1 MTVAAEESTHHAQ
14 RPPTDNDIVRLAQ
27 YHHCQTGFSL
37 PPYLLSP
44 ASHDS
49 LLSYLQSRSSS
60 PSPSKPVSEYVVA
73 LLSLISLSPNTPPLS
88 SLLASLLISYT
99 QIFNAGKIPSDSDSL
114 KTIQLFGTLLRYLHI
129 KELKSVVDSILSGV
143 SRVVTV
149 DDAQLFDLLPVCF
162 DLLRNPRE
170 AKASEI
176 EYVDSAIDRVLNC
189 EWHKGLLTKM
199 VSLAKEFPFLDKER
213 KSELLEKVFFGIK
226 GIDLQDLPSLVYQLL
241 VLASK
246 GFCKREV
253 IGGVVGFFGSKA
265 ETKVASVLRQ
275 IEGTVLLHVNFAV
288 KQDPSLGQEVVALV
302 KSDLRA
308 FNHFTVAVLF
318 SVARVRKFGENSLGI
333 LKTALLT
340 TYNDYRLSK
349 DCKWLPNELKEESF
363 LHARLVEKSL
373 LRAVSECRYGR
384 EHVVP
389 SVIQFGFM
397 LLESVEE
404 GRSNEFV
411 DSNGVLGI
419 EKLSIQILG
428 TLFEVHDMTRNEI
441 IEQCKFRILSLKC
454 AKSKPIVR
462 LLGCLVQRYSLI
474 MLEFVHHLKELLDY
488 FTFMEGNISCFLV
501 SAIIPLI
508 KFSHELQDYTILV
521 IRKAMFRREDTVR
534 VAATKVLTDLILA
547 EKQAKRD
554 SSFTLQDSSSQA
566 SSSQHTEMSSIVR
579 GNLFTELNG
588 LLQRCLYQQAKVK
601 EVVYDGLV
609 KLILIDPSS
618 GGHVLDFLM
627 PHFLRFFRQ
636 DTDFQLGITSCIKVE
651 GGRFIIDEPLDRLLF
666 CISWILLLQP
676 HNSSDRPS
684 DTAWPCFG
692 FSLTQET
699 EQVGRNVSQ
708 EVYSSALVKVRSFLL
723 GKKLGDIVGQSEDTV
738 SASLEEDKR
747 KSYCSIILGIVKV
760 LLNYIITDLEKQPE
774 GKKGEIEKEIVALI
788 DLYESLEKDVG
799 KSKQG
804 NIGKRVRFSSRNK
817 SDDADVGNA
826 SINEEREKVPFL
838 ATSSIY
844 QLFLV
849 TFKLYSSKSVGN
861 LSDSQDHSQSSS
873 AKTEK
878 SISSVFSFTLH
889 VCVGHIRS
897 SLCMKEENPLRPLVY
912 GDMKVLGPP
921 LLKVV
926 YLLKPGPL
934 LATGQTNKENK
945 GRKDAEG
952 RKQCLHLAFL
962 GLKEL
967 LSIYSTGSNLNGLLE
982 DLLAVPATEDDA
994 TLEECSE
1001 SSKIEDLLVKSVEN
1015 FMEKIM
1021 KPMITDL
1028 IAQNSNDV
1036 EILCDIMLMLGDTLP
1051 DKFKQRHGS
1060 WAHQICRSCETSN
1073 TTVAKSIVKLSISLT
1088 TSPGDLCIAVE
1099 VAKELQN
1106 VIGLENSDNLQVS
1119 ESYMVINQSTSASVT
1134 SCILQSIESAI
1145 VDMDWASKKLK
1156 NFYVV
1161 SQKNIHL
1168 NHDAEGTFGLALE
1181 EALYSMAESTVR
1193 ILSSFVLMNLKDSQ
1207 AAQFLR
1213 LTVRFYKQL
1222 AQIVKLRIAPKG
1234 CKQNLPSLKFQKLV
1248 ELTCRS
1254 LTVPLYPFL
1263 AEMQKEQQESVS
1275 SNSKGIINKIKQEN
1289 KCIPDLIF
1297 QIEDYE
1303 RYLIQL
1309 SKVTKFN
1316 LLRHAKRSTAR
1327 DFKIIED
1334 AETPAGGEDGGNQ
1347 AETQTRNN
1355 DIGVNEDD
1363 LREGSEDDSEKTL
1376 SSRNV
1381 NSGSSRD
1388 LHSDKAIAAE
1398 EDDEEEGEGEGEG
1411 EGEEG
1416 EEEEGEEEG
1425 SGFSRPKKIAK
1436 KSWVVDDSDEDS
1448 ETF

>member
-1 MTVAAEESTHHAQ
+1 MTVAAAAAEEPTQ
-14 RPPTDNDIVRLAQ
+14 RPLTDNDVIRLAQ

-44 ASHDS
+44 SSHDS
-49 LLSYLQSRSSS
+49 LLSYLKSRSSS
-60 PSPSKPVSEYVVA
+60 PSPSKPVSEYVIA
-73 LLSLISLSPNTPPLS
+73 LLSLISLSPSTPSLS

-99 QIFNAGKIPSDSDSL
+99 QIFNSGKIPSDSDSL
-114 KTIQLFGTLLRYLHI
+114 KTIQLFGTFLRYLHV
-129 KELKSVVDSILSGV
+129 KEVKFVVDSILSDV
-143 SRVVTV
+143 SRVITV
-149 DDAQLFDLLPVCF
+149 DEAQLFDLLPVCF
-162 DLLRNPRE
+162 ELLRNSRE
-170 AKASEI
+170 GKASEMDF
-176 EYVDSAIDRVLNC
+176 VNSAIDRVLSC
-189 EWHKGLLTKM
+189 EWSKGLLTKM
-199 VSLAKEFPFLDKER
+199 VSLAKEFSFLDKGR
-213 KSELLEKVFFGIK
+213 KSELVEKVFLGIK
-226 GIDLQDLPSLVYQLL
+226 LIDLQDLPSLVYQLL

-265 ETKVASVLRQ
+265 ETRVASVVRQ

-308 FNHFTVAVLF
+308 LNHFTVAVLF

-333 LKTALLT
+333 LRTALLNA
-340 TYNDYRLSK
+340 YNDYRLSK
-349 DCKWLPNELKEESF
+349 DCKWLPDELKEESF
-363 LHARLVEKSL
+363 LHAKLVEKSL

-404 GRSNEFV
+404 SRSNEFG

-462 LLGCLVQRYSLI
+462 LLRYLVQRYSLI

-488 FTFMEGNISCFLV
+488 FTFMEGNISCLLV
-501 SAIIPLI
+501 SAVIPLI
-508 KFSHELQDYTILV
+508 KFSHDLQDYTILV

-534 VAATKVLTDLILA
+534 VAATKVITDLILA

-554 SSFTLQDSSSQA
+554 GSFTLQDSSSQA
-566 SSSQHTEMSSIVR
+566 SSSQQTEMSCIVR

-588 LLQRCLYQQAKVK
+588 LLQRCLYQQALVK

-609 KLILIDPSS
+609 KLVLIDPST

-636 DTDFQLGITSCIKVE
+636 DTDFQLGIISCIKLE
-651 GGRFIIDEPLDRLLF
+651 GGKYIIEEPLDRLLF
-666 CISWILLLQP
+666 CISWILLLQM

-684 DTAWPCFG
+684 DAAWPCFG
-692 FSLTQET
+692 FSLSQDNEQ
-699 EQVGRNVSQ
+699 QVGRNISH
-708 EVYSSALVKVRSFLL
+708 EVYSNALVKIRNFLL
-723 GKKLGDIVGQSEDTV
+723 GKKLEDIVGQSQDTV
-738 SASLEEDKR
+738 SATVEDDKR
-747 KSYCSIILGIVKV
+747 KSYCLIILGIIQVQ
-760 LLNYIITDLEKQPE
+760 LNYIIVDLEKQPE
-774 GKKGEIEKEIVALI
+774 GKKGAVRKEIVDLI

-799 KSKQG
+799 KLKPS
-804 NIGKRVRFSSRNK
+804 NIGKRVRFSTCN
-817 SDDADVGNA
+817 DTDAGNT
-826 SINEEREKVPFL
+826 SISEEREKVPFL

-844 QLFLV
+844 QLFLLS
-849 TFKLYSSKSVGN
+849 FKLYSSKSVGT
-861 LSDSQDHSQSSS
+861 LSGSQDHSQSSP

-878 SISSVFSFTLH
+878 SISKIFSFTLH

-897 SLCMKEENPLRPLVY
+897 SLCMKEENPLKPLVC

-926 YLLKPGPL
+926 YLLKPDPP
-934 LATGQTNKENK
+934 LATGQTKKDSK
-945 GRKDAEG
+945 GKKDAEG
-952 RKQCLHLAFL
+952 RKQCLHLAL
-962 GLKEL
+962 LSLKEL
-967 LSIYSTGSNLNGLLE
+967 LNIYSSGSGLTGLLE
-982 DLLAVPATEDDA
+982 DLLAVPASEDA
-994 TLEECSE
+994 TLEECREASR
-1001 SSKIEDLLVKSVEN
+1001 IEDPLVKGIEI

-1021 KPMITDL
+1021 KPMITDF

-1036 EILCDIMLMLGDTLP
+1036 EILCAIMLKLGNNLP

-1060 WAHQICRSCETSN
+1060 WAHQMCRSCETSN
-1073 TTVAKSIVKLSISLT
+1073 TTVAKSIVKLAISFT

-1106 VIGLENSDNLQVS
+1106 IMGLDKSDTLEVS

-1134 SCILQSIESAI
+1134 SCILQSTDSAI
-1145 VDMDWASKKLK
+1145 VDMDWATKKLK

-1168 NHDAEGTFGLALE
+1168 NDDTESTVGLVLE

-1207 AAQFLR
+1207 ATQFLR
-1213 LTVRFYKQL
+1213 LAVRFYKQL

-1234 CKQNLPSLKFQKLV
+1234 CKQILPSLKFQKLV
-1248 ELTCRS
+1248 ELTCKS

-1263 AEMQKEQQESVS
+1263 SEMQKEQQESVS

-1297 QIEDYE
+1297 QIEDCE

-1309 SKVTKFN
+1309 SRVTKLN

-1334 AETPAGGEDGGNQ
+1334 AEPPAGDEDGGNQ
-1347 AETQTRNN
+1347 EEETEIQSNN
-1355 DIGVNEDD
+1355 FGINEDD
-1363 LREGSEDDSEKTL
+1363 LRQESDDDGSEEML
-1376 SSRNV
+1376 SPRNA
-1381 NSGSSRD
+1381 SSVSSPGLD
-1388 LHSDKAIAAE
+1388 SDKAIAAE
-1398 EDDEEEGEGEGEG
+1398 TEEDDEEEKEEQ
-1411 EGEEG
+1411 EEG
-1416 EEEEGEEEG
+1416 KEE
-1425 SGFSRPKKIAK
+1425 SGDNRPKKMAK
-1436 KSWVVDDSDEDS
+1436 KSWVVEDSDEDS

>member
-1 MTVAAEESTHHAQ
+1 MTAGKMSVAGEESTHRAQ
-14 RPPTDNDIVRLAQ
+14 RPLTDNDIVRLAQ
-27 YHHCQTGFSL
+27 YHHCHTGFSL
-37 PPYLLSP
+37 PPYLLST
-44 ASHDS
+44 ASHDP

-73 LLSLISLSPNTPPLS
+73 LLSLISLSPTTPHLS

-114 KTIQLFGTLLRYLHI
+114 KTIQLFGTLLRHLHI

-143 SRVVTV
+143 SRVITV

-170 AKASEI
+170 AKASELD
-176 EYVDSAIDRVLNC
+176 YVNSAIDLVLSC
-189 EWHKGLLTKM
+189 EWQKGLLTKV
-199 VSLAKEFPFLDKER
+199 VSLAKEFTFLDKGR
-213 KSELLEKVFFGIK
+213 KSELLEKVFSGIK
-226 GIDLQDLPSLVYQLL
+226 SIDLQDLPSLVYQLL

-302 KSDLRA
+302 KSDFRA
-308 FNHFTVAVLF
+308 FNHFTVAVLL

-333 LKTALLT
+333 LRTALLT
-340 TYNDYRLSK
+340 AYNDYRLSK
-349 DCKWLPNELKEESF
+349 DCKWLPDELKEESF
-363 LHARLVEKSL
+363 LHAKLVEKSL
-373 LRAVSECRYGR
+373 LRAVSECRYAR

-397 LLESVEE
+397 LLESVEDS
-404 GRSNEFV
+404 RSNDFG
-411 DSNGVLGI
+411 DSSGVLGI
-419 EKLSIQILG
+419 EKLSVQILG
-428 TLFEVHDMTRNEI
+428 ILFEVHDMTRNEI

-454 AKSKPIVR
+454 AKSKPIIR

-501 SAIIPLI
+501 SAVIPLI
-508 KFSHELQDYTILV
+508 KFSRDLQDYTILV

-534 VAATKVLTDLILA
+534 VAATK
-547 EKQAKRD
+547 
-554 SSFTLQDSSSQA
+554 
-566 SSSQHTEMSSIVR
+566 
-579 GNLFTELNG
+579 
-588 LLQRCLYQQAKVK
+588 AKVK

-609 KLILIDPSS
+609 KLVLIDPSS

-636 DTDFQLGITSCIKVE
+636 DADFQLGITSCIKVE
-651 GGRFIIDEPLDRLLF
+651 GGKCTIEEPLDKLLF

-676 HNSSDRPS
+676 QNSSDRPS
-684 DTAWPCFG
+684 DAAWPCFG
-692 FSLTQET
+692 FSLTQEN
-699 EQVGRNVSQ
+699 EQQVGRNVSQ

-723 GKKLGDIVGQSEDTV
+723 GKKLEGCVRLDIVGQSQDTV

-747 KSYCSIILGIVKV
+747 KSYCLIILGIIQV
-760 LLNYIITDLEKQPE
+760 LLNYIIMDLEKQPE
-774 GKKGEIEKEIVALI
+774 EKKGDIEKEIADLI

-799 KSKQG
+799 KLKQG

-826 SINEEREKVPFL
+826 SINEEREKVLFL

-849 TFKLYSSKSVGN
+849 NFKLYGSKTGGN
-861 LSDSQDHSQSSS
+861 HSGLQDHSQSSS
-873 AKTEK
+873 TKTEK
-878 SISSVFSFTLH
+878 SISGVFSFTLH
-889 VCVGHIRS
+889 VCVAHIRS
-897 SLCMKEENPLRPLVY
+897 SLCIKDENPLKPLVY

-926 YLLKPGPL
+926 YLLKPGLP

-952 RKQCLHLAFL
+952 RKQCLHLALL

-967 LSIYSTGSNLNGLLE
+967 LSIYSTGSDLTGLLE
-982 DLLAVPATEDDA
+982 VLLAVPTSEDA
-994 TLEECSE
+994 TLEDCSE
-1001 SSKIEDLLVKSVEN
+1001 ASKIEDLLVKNVEI

-1028 IAQNSNDV
+1028 ITQNSNDV
-1036 EILCDIMLMLGDTLP
+1036 EILCDIMLMLGNTLP

-1073 TTVAKSIVKLSISLT
+1073 TTVAKSIVKLAISFT
-1088 TSPGDLCIAVE
+1088 ASPGDLCIAVE

-1106 VIGLENSDNLQVS
+1106 VIGLDKSDTLQVS

-1134 SCILQSIESAI
+1134 SCILQLVDSAI
-1145 VDMDWASKKLK
+1145 VDMDWGTKKLK

-1161 SQKNIHL
+1161 SEKNIHL
-1168 NHDAEGTFGLALE
+1168 NHDAESTFGLALE

-1213 LTVRFYKQL
+1213 LAVRFYKQL
-1222 AQIVKLRIAPKG
+1222 AQIVKQRIAPKG
-1234 CKQNLPSLKFQKLV
+1234 SKQNLPSLNFQKLV
-1248 ELTCRS
+1248 ELTCKS

-1275 SNSKGIINKIKQEN
+1275 SSSKGIINKIKQEN

-1347 AETQTRNN
+1347 AEAETQDNN
-1355 DIGVNEDD
+1355 IGVNEDD
-1363 LREGSEDDSEKTL
+1363 IVEESEDDSEKIL
-1376 SSRNV
+1376 PSRNV

-1388 LHSDKAIAAE
+1388 VDSDQPKAAE
-1398 EDDEEEGEGEGEG
+1398 EDGKEEEGEEEEGEEEEGEEGEGEGE
-1411 EGEEG
+1411 EE
-1416 EEEEGEEEG
+1416 EEEG
-1425 SGFSRPKKIAK
+1425 SGFSRPKKIGK
-1436 KSWVVDDSDEDS
+1436 KSWVVEDSDEDS

>member
-1 MTVAAEESTHHAQ
+1 MAVVATAEEPTQ
-14 RPPTDNDIVRLAQ
+14 RPLTDNDVIRLAQ

-44 ASHDS
+44 SSHDS
-49 LLSYLQSRSSS
+49 LLSYLKSRSSS
-60 PSPSKPVSEYVVA
+60 PSPSKPVSEYVIA
-73 LLSLISLSPNTPPLS
+73 LLSLISLSPTTPSLS

-99 QIFNAGKIPSDSDSL
+99 QIFNSGKIPSDSDSL
-114 KTIQLFGTLLRYLHI
+114 KTIQLFGSLLRHLHV
-129 KELKSVVDSILSGV
+129 KEVKFVVDSILSGV
-143 SRVVTV
+143 SRVITV
-149 DDAQLFDLLPVCF
+149 DEAQLFDLLPVCF
-162 DLLRNPRE
+162 DLLRNSRE
-170 AKASEI
+170 DKASEI
-176 EYVDSAIDRVLNC
+176 DFVNSAIDRVLSC
-189 EWHKGLLTKM
+189 EWCKGLLTKM
-199 VSLAKEFPFLDKER
+199 VSLAKEFSFLDKGR
-213 KSELLEKVFFGIK
+213 KSELVEKVFLGIK
-226 GIDLQDLPSLVYQLL
+226 LIDLQDLPSLVYQLL

-265 ETKVASVLRQ
+265 ETRVASVVRQ

-288 KQDPSLGQEVVALV
+288 KQDPSLGLEVVALV

-333 LKTALLT
+333 LRTALLNA
-340 TYNDYRLSK
+340 YNDYRLSK
-349 DCKWLPNELKEESF
+349 DCKWLPGELKEESF
-363 LHARLVEKSL
+363 LHVKLVEKSL

-404 GRSNEFV
+404 SRSNEFG

-462 LLGCLVQRYSLI
+462 LLGYLVQRYSLI

-488 FTFMEGNISCFLV
+488 FTFMEGNISCLLV
-501 SAIIPLI
+501 SAVIPLI
-508 KFSHELQDYTILV
+508 KFSHDLQDYTILV

-534 VAATKVLTDLILA
+534 VAATKVITDLILA

-554 SSFTLQDSSSQA
+554 GSFTLQDSSSQA
-566 SSSQHTEMSSIVR
+566 SSSQQTEMSCIVR
-579 GNLFTELNG
+579 GNLFTELNE
-588 LLQRCLYQQAKVK
+588 LLQRCLYQQALVK

-609 KLILIDPSS
+609 KLVLIDPSS

-636 DTDFQLGITSCIKVE
+636 DTDFQLGIISCIKLE
-651 GGRFIIDEPLDRLLF
+651 GGKYIIEEPLDRLLF
-666 CISWILLLQP
+666 CISWILVLQT

-684 DTAWPCFG
+684 DAAWPCFG
-692 FSLTQET
+692 FSLSQDNEQ
-699 EQVGRNVSQ
+699 QVGRNISH
-708 EVYSSALVKVRSFLL
+708 EVYSSALVKIRNFLL
-723 GKKLGDIVGQSEDTV
+723 GKKLEDIVGQSQDTV
-738 SASLEEDKR
+738 SASLEDDKR
-747 KSYCSIILGIVKV
+747 KSYCLIILGIIQVQ
-760 LLNYIITDLEKQPE
+760 LNYIIVDLEKQPE
-774 GKKGEIEKEIVALI
+774 GKKGAIRKEIVDLI

-799 KSKQG
+799 KLKPS
-804 NIGKRVRFSSRNK
+804 NIGKRVRFSTCN
-817 SDDADVGNA
+817 DTDAGNT
-826 SINEEREKVPFL
+826 SISEEREKVPFL

-844 QLFLV
+844 QLFLLS
-849 TFKLYSSKSVGN
+849 FKLYSSKSVGT
-861 LSDSQDHSQSSS
+861 LSGSQDHIQSSP

-878 SISSVFSFTLH
+878 SISKIFSFTLH

-897 SLCMKEENPLRPLVY
+897 SLYMKEGNPLKPLVC

-926 YLLKPGPL
+926 YLLKPDPP
-934 LATGQTNKENK
+934 LATRQTKKDNK
-945 GRKDAEG
+945 GKKDAEG
-952 RKQCLHLAFL
+952 RKQCLHLAL
-962 GLKEL
+962 LSLKEL
-967 LSIYSTGSNLNGLLE
+967 LNIYSSGSGLTDLLE
-982 DLLAVPATEDDA
+982 DLLVVPASEDA
-994 TLEECSE
+994 TLEECREASR
-1001 SSKIEDLLVKSVEN
+1001 IEDPLVKSIEI

-1036 EILCDIMLMLGDTLP
+1036 EILCDIMLKLGNNLP

-1060 WAHQICRSCETSN
+1060 WAHQICRNCETSN
-1073 TTVAKSIVKLSISLT
+1073 TTVAKSILKLAISFT
-1088 TSPGDLCIAVE
+1088 TSPDDLCIAVE

-1106 VIGLENSDNLQVS
+1106 IMGLDKSDTLEVS
-1119 ESYMVINQSTSASVT
+1119 ESYMVINQPTSASVT
-1134 SCILQSIESAI
+1134 SCILQLIDSAI
-1145 VDMDWASKKLK
+1145 VDMDWATKKLK

-1168 NHDAEGTFGLALE
+1168 NDDTESTVGLVLE

-1213 LTVRFYKQL
+1213 LAVRFYKQL

-1234 CKQNLPSLKFQKLV
+1234 CKQILPSLKFQKLV
-1248 ELTCRS
+1248 ELTCKS

-1263 AEMQKEQQESVS
+1263 SEMQKEQQESVS

-1297 QIEDYE
+1297 QIEDCE

-1309 SKVTKFN
+1309 SKVTKLN

-1334 AETPAGGEDGGNQ
+1334 AEPPAGDEDGGNQ
-1347 AETQTRNN
+1347 EEETETQNN
-1355 DIGVNEDD
+1355 NIGVKEDE
-1363 LREGSEDDSEKTL
+1363 LRQESDDDSEEML
-1376 SSRNV
+1376 SPQNA
-1381 NSGSSRD
+1381 SSVSSPGLD
-1388 LHSDKAIAAE
+1388 SDKAIAAE
-1398 EDDEEEGEGEGEG
+1398 TEEDDEEQEQ
-1411 EGEEG
+1411 EEG
-1416 EEEEGEEEG
+1416 EEETGDNN
-1425 SGFSRPKKIAK
+1425 RPKKMAK
-1436 KSWVVDDSDEDS
+1436 KSWIVEDSDEDS

>member
-1 MTVAAEESTHHAQ
+1 MTVAAEEPSHHSQ
-14 RPPTDNDIVRLAQ
+14 RPLTDNDIVRLAQ

-60 PSPSKPVSEYVVA
+60 PSPSKPVSEYVIA
-73 LLSLISLSPNTPPLS
+73 LLSLIHLSPTTPPLS

-129 KELKSVVDSILSGV
+129 KELKSVVDSILSDV

-170 AKASEI
+170 AKASETDF
-176 EYVDSAIDRVLNC
+176 VNSAIDSVISC
-189 EWHKGLLTKM
+189 EWQKGMLTKM
-199 VSLAKEFPFLDKER
+199 VSLAKELPFLDKGR
-213 KSELLEKVFFGIK
+213 KSELLEKVFIGIK

-265 ETKVASVLRQ
+265 ETRVASVLRQ

-288 KQDPSLGQEVVALV
+288 KQDPSLGQAVVALV

-333 LKTALLT
+333 LRTALIT
-340 TYNDYRLSK
+340 AYNDYRLSK
-349 DCKWLPNELKEESF
+349 DCKWLPEELKEQSF
-363 LHARLVEKSL
+363 LHAKLVEKSL

-404 GRSNEFV
+404 GRSNEFG

-419 EKLSIQILG
+419 EKLSIKILG

-462 LLGCLVQRYSLI
+462 LLGYLVQRYSLI

-501 SAIIPLI
+501 SAVIPLI
-508 KFSHELQDYTILV
+508 KFSRDLQDYTILV
-521 IRKAMFRREDTVR
+521 IRKAMFRREDSVR
-534 VAATKVLTDLILA
+534 VAATKVITDLILA
-547 EKQAKRD
+547 EKKAKRD
-554 SSFTLQDSSSQA
+554 SSFTFQESLSQA
-566 SSSQHTEMSSIVR
+566 SSSQQTEMSCIVR

-588 LLQRCLYQQAKVK
+588 LLQRCLYQQANVK

-609 KLILIDPSS
+609 KLVLIDPSS

-627 PHFLRFFRQ
+627 PHFLRFLKQ
-636 DTDFQLGITSCIKVE
+636 DTDFQLEITSCIKVE
-651 GGRFIIDEPLDRLLF
+651 GGKFIIEEPLDRLLL

-684 DTAWPCFG
+684 DAAWPGFG
-692 FSLTQET
+692 FSLSQDT
-699 EQVGRNVSQ
+699 EQQVGRTVSH
-708 EVYSSALVKVRSFLL
+708 EVYSSTLVKIGSFLL
-723 GKKLGDIVGQSEDTV
+723 GKKLEDIVGQSQETV

-747 KSYCSIILGIVKV
+747 KSYCLILLGIIQV

-774 GKKGEIEKEIVALI
+774 EKKVDIEKEIVDLI
-788 DLYESLEKDVG
+788 DLYESLEKDMG
-799 KSKQG
+799 KSKQS
-804 NIGKRVRFSSRNK
+804 NISKRVRFSSRSK
-817 SDDADVGNA
+817 SDDTDMGNA
-826 SINEEREKVPFL
+826 SSNEEPEKAPFL

-861 LSDSQDHSQSSS
+861 LPGSQDHIQSSS

-878 SISSVFSFTLH
+878 SVSGVFSFPLH
-889 VCVGHIRS
+889 VCVAHIRS
-897 SLCMKEENPLRPLVY
+897 SLCMKEENPLKPLVY
-912 GDMKVLGPP
+912 GDMKLLGPP

-926 YLLKPGPL
+926 YLLKPGPPVV
-934 LATGQTNKENK
+934 TGQTNKEKK
-945 GRKDAEG
+945 GKKDAEG
-952 RKQCLHLAFL
+952 RKQCLHLAL
-962 GLKEL
+962 LSLKEL
-967 LSIYSTGSNLNGLLE
+967 FSIYSKGSGLSGLLE
-982 DLLAVPATEDDA
+982 DLLAVPASEDA
-994 TLEECSE
+994 ILEEFSE
-1001 SSKIEDLLVKSVEN
+1001 ASKIEDPLVKSIEI
-1015 FMEKIM
+1015 FMEKVM
-1021 KPMITDL
+1021 KPIFTDL

-1036 EILCDIMLMLGDTLP
+1036 EILCDIMLMLGNTLP

-1060 WAHQICRSCETSN
+1060 WSHQICRSCETSN
-1073 TTVAKSIVKLSISLT
+1073 TTVAKSILKLAISFT
-1088 TSPGDLCIAVE
+1088 TSPDDLCIAVE

-1106 VIGLENSDNLQVS
+1106 VIGLEKSDTLEVS
-1119 ESYMVINQSTSASVT
+1119 ESSYMIINQSTSASVN
-1134 SCILQSIESAI
+1134 SCLLQSIDSAI
-1145 VDMDWASKKLK
+1145 VDMDWATKKLK
-1156 NFYVV
+1156 NFQIV
-1161 SQKNIHL
+1161 SQKNLHL
-1168 NHDAEGTFGLALE
+1168 NHDAESTFGLSLE
-1181 EALYSMAESTVR
+1181 EALYSMAESTIR

-1213 LTVRFYKQL
+1213 LAVRFYKQL
-1222 AQIVKLRIAPKG
+1222 AQIVKQRIAPKG
-1234 CKQNLPSLKFQKLV
+1234 CKQTVPTLKFQKLV
-1248 ELTCRS
+1248 ELTCKS

-1263 AEMQKEQQESVS
+1263 SEMQKDQQETVS
-1275 SNSKGIINKIKQEN
+1275 SSSKGIINKIKQEN

-1334 AETPAGGEDGGNQ
+1334 AETPEGGEDGENQ
-1347 AETQTRNN
+1347 AETETHNN
-1355 DIGVNEDD
+1355 NIGVNDD
-1363 LREGSEDDSEKTL
+1363 DVREESEDDSEKML
-1376 SSRNV
+1376 SPRTASP
-1381 NSGSSRD
+1381 GSSRGLD
-1388 LHSDKAIAAE
+1388 SDKAPPTE
-1398 EDDEEEGEGEGEG
+1398 GDDEEEK
-1411 EGEEG
+1411 
-1416 EEEEGEEEG
+1416 EEEEEADEEDEGEG

-1436 KSWVVDDSDEDS
+1436 KSWVVEDSEDDS

>member
-1 MTVAAEESTHHAQ
+1 MTVATAEEPSQ
-14 RPPTDNDIVRLAQ
+14 RPLTDNDIVRLAQ

-49 LLSYLQSRSSS
+49 LLSYIKSRSSS
-60 PSPSKPVSEYVVA
+60 PSPSKPVSEYVIA
-73 LLSLISLSPNTPPLS
+73 LLSLISLSPTTPQLS

-99 QIFNAGKIPSDSDSL
+99 EIFNSGKIPSDSDSL

-129 KELKSVVDSILSGV
+129 KELKSVVDLILSDV
-143 SRVVTV
+143 SRVITV
-149 DDAQLFDLLPVCF
+149 DEAQLFDLLPLCF
-162 DLLRNPRE
+162 DLLRNPIDS
-170 AKASEI
+170 KASEI
-176 EYVDSAIDRVLNC
+176 DFVNSAVDRVLNC
-189 EWHKGLLTKM
+189 EWKKGLLTKL
-199 VSLAKEFPFLDKER
+199 VSLAKEFSFLDKGR
-213 KSELLEKVFFGIK
+213 KSELVEKVFIGIK
-226 GIDLQDLPSLVYQLL
+226 CIDLQDLPSLVYQLL

-265 ETKVASVLRQ
+265 ESRVASVVRQ

-318 SVARVRKFGENSLGI
+318 SVARIRKFGENSLGV
-333 LKTALLT
+333 LRMALLT
-340 TYNDYRLSK
+340 AYNDYRLSK
-349 DCKWLPNELKEESF
+349 DCKWLPDELKEESF
-363 LHARLVEKSL
+363 LHAKLVEKSL
-373 LRAVSECRYGR
+373 IRAVSECRYGR

-404 GRSNEFV
+404 GKSNEFG

-462 LLGCLVQRYSLI
+462 LLGYLVQRYSLI

-501 SAIIPLI
+501 SAVIPLI
-508 KFSHELQDYTILV
+508 KFSHDLQDYTILV

-534 VAATKVLTDLILA
+534 VAATKVIIELILA

-554 SSFTLQDSSSQA
+554 SSFTFQDSLSQA
-566 SSSQHTEMSSIVR
+566 SSSQHTEMRCIAR
-579 GNLFTELNG
+579 GNLFIELNG

-601 EVVYDGLV
+601 EVAYDGLV
-609 KLILIDPSS
+609 KLVLIDPSS
-618 GGHVLDFLM
+618 GEHVLDFLM
-627 PHFLRFFRQ
+627 PHFLHFLRQ
-636 DTDFQLGITSCIKVE
+636 DTDFQLGITSCIKAE
-651 GGRFIIDEPLDRLLF
+651 GGKFIIEEPLDRLLF

-684 DTAWPCFG
+684 DAVWPCFG
-692 FSLTQET
+692 FSLSQDN
-699 EQVGRNVSQ
+699 EQVGKNVSH
-708 EVYSSALVKVRSFLL
+708 EVYSSALVKIRSFLL
-723 GKKLGDIVGQSEDTV
+723 NKKLGDIGQSQDTV

-747 KSYCSIILGIVKV
+747 KSYCLIILGIIQVS
-760 LLNYIITDLEKQPE
+760 LNYIITDLERHPE
-774 GKKGEIEKEIVALI
+774 GKKGDIGKEIVDLI

-799 KSKQG
+799 KSKQSS
-804 NIGKRVRFSSRNK
+804 IGKRVRFSARN
-817 SDDADVGNA
+817 DTDVGNI
-826 SINEEREKVPFL
+826 SITEEGEKVPFL

-844 QLFLV
+844 QLFLL
-849 TFKLYSSKSVGN
+849 TFKLQSSKSGGN
-861 LSDSQDHSQSSS
+861 LSGSQDHSQSSS

-878 SISSVFSFTLH
+878 STISRALSFTLH

-897 SLCMKEENPLRPLVY
+897 SLHMKEENPLKPLLY
-912 GDMKVLGPP
+912 GDMKVLGPS
-921 LLKVV
+921 LLKIV
-926 YLLKPGPL
+926 YQLKPEPPL
-934 LATGQTNKENK
+934 VTGQTKKENK
-945 GRKDAEG
+945 GKKDVEG
-952 RKQCLHLAFL
+952 RKQCLHLAL
-962 GLKEL
+962 LSLKEL
-967 LSIYSTGSNLNGLLE
+967 LNIYSSGSSLTGLLE
-982 DLLAVPATEDDA
+982 DLLAVPGTEDA
-994 TLEECSE
+994 TLEDEFSE
-1001 SSKIEDLLVKSVEN
+1001 ASEIEDPLVKSIEN

-1021 KPMITDL
+1021 KPIIMDF

-1036 EILCDIMLMLGDTLP
+1036 EILCDIILMLGNNLP

-1060 WAHQICRSCETSN
+1060 WAHQICKSCETSN
-1073 TTVAKSIVKLSISLT
+1073 TTVAKSIVKLAISLT
-1088 TSPGDLCIAVE
+1088 SSPGDLCVAVE

-1106 VIGLENSDNLQVS
+1106 VIGLDKSDTLQVP
-1119 ESYMVINQSTSASVT
+1119 ESYMVINQSTSASVI
-1134 SCILQSIESAI
+1134 SCILQSIDSAI
-1145 VDMDWASKKLK
+1145 VDMDWATKKLK
-1156 NFYVV
+1156 NLYVV
-1161 SQKNIHL
+1161 SQKNSHL
-1168 NHDAEGTFGLALE
+1168 NHDAESTFGLALE
-1181 EALYSMAESTVR
+1181 EALYAMAESTVR

-1213 LTVRFYKQL
+1213 LAVRFYKQL

-1234 CKQNLPSLKFQKLV
+1234 CKQILPSLKFQKLV
-1248 ELTCRS
+1248 ELTCKS

-1263 AEMQKEQQESVS
+1263 SEMQKEQQESVS
-1275 SNSKGIINKIKQEN
+1275 ANANAKGIINKIKQEN

-1297 QIEDYE
+1297 RIEDYE

-1316 LLRHAKRSTAR
+1316 LLRYAKRSTAR

-1334 AETPAGGEDGGNQ
+1334 AETPAVGEDGGNHEEQ
-1347 AETQTRNN
+1347 TETQNN
-1355 DIGVNEDD
+1355 NEGVNEDD
-1363 LREGSEDDSEKTL
+1363 LREDSEDDNSERLL
-1376 SSRNV
+1376 SPRNAS
-1381 NSGSSRD
+1381 SGSSPGLD
-1388 LHSDKAIAAE
+1388 SDKAIATETE
-1398 EDDEEEGEGEGEG
+1398 EDEEE
-1411 EGEEG
+1411 EEQ
-1416 EEEEGEEEG
+1416 EEEEGEEG
-1425 SGFSRPKKIAK
+1425 NGDNRPKKMAK
-1436 KSWVVDDSDEDS
+1436 KSWVVEDSDEDS

>member
-1 MTVAAEESTHHAQ
+1 MTVAAEEPSHHAQ
-14 RPPTDNDIVRLAQ
+14 KPLTDNDIIRLSQ
-27 YHHCQTGFSL
+27 YHHCQTSLSL

-44 ASHDS
+44 TSHDP
-49 LLSYLQSRSSS
+49 LLSYLKSRSSS
-60 PSPSKPVSEYVVA
+60 PSPSKPVSEY
-73 LLSLISLSPNTPPLS
+73 
-88 SLLASLLISYT
+88 
-99 QIFNAGKIPSDSDSL
+99 IFSEIPSDSDSL
-114 KTIQLFGTLLRYLHI
+114 KTIQLFGTLLRYLHV
-129 KELKSVVDSILSGV
+129 KEIKSVVDSILSGV
-143 SRVVTV
+143 CRVITV
-149 DDAQLFDLLPVCF
+149 DEAQLFDLLPVCF
-162 DLLRNPRE
+162 DLLRNPIE

-176 EYVDSAIDRVLNC
+176 DYVNSAIDRVLSC
-189 EWHKGLLTKM
+189 EWEKGFLTKM
-199 VSLAKEFPFLDKER
+199 VSLAKELSFLDKGR
-213 KSELLEKVFFGIK
+213 KSELLEKVFSGVK
-226 GIDLQDLPSLVYQLL
+226 CIDLQDLPSLVYQLL

-253 IGGVVGFFGSKA
+253 IGGVVCFFGSK
-265 ETKVASVLRQ
+265 EESRVASVLRQ

-318 SVARVRKFGENSLGI
+318 SVARVRKFAENSLGI
-333 LKTALLT
+333 LRTALLSA
-340 TYNDYRLSK
+340 YSDYRLSK
-349 DCKWLPNELKEESF
+349 DCKWLPDELKEESL
-363 LHARLVEKSL
+363 LHAKLVEKSL
-373 LRAVSECRYGR
+373 LRAVSECKYGR
-384 EHVVP
+384 EHVFP

-404 GRSNEFV
+404 GRSNEFGG
-411 DSNGVLGI
+411 SSGVLGV

-454 AKSKPIVR
+454 AKSKPILR
-462 LLGCLVQRYSLI
+462 LVGCLVQRYSLI
-474 MLEFVHHLKELLDY
+474 MLEYVHHLKELLDY

-501 SAIIPLI
+501 SAVIPLI
-508 KFSHELQDYTILV
+508 KFSRDLQDYTILV
-521 IRKAMFRREDTVR
+521 IRKALFRREDTVR
-534 VAATKVLTDLILA
+534 VSATKVIIDLILA
-547 EKQAKRD
+547 EKQAKKD

-566 SSSQHTEMSSIVR
+566 SSSQHNEVSCTMR

-609 KLILIDPSS
+609 KLVLIDPSS
-618 GGHVLDFLM
+618 GAHVLDFLM

-636 DTDFQLGITSCIKVE
+636 DIDIQLGITSCFKVE
-651 GGRFIIDEPLDRLLF
+651 GGKFIVEEPLDRLLF

-692 FSLTQET
+692 FSLTQEN
-699 EQVGRNVSQ
+699 EQAGRNVSH
-708 EVYSSALVKVRSFLL
+708 EVYSSTLVKVRNFILS
-723 GKKLGDIVGQSEDTV
+723 KKLGDIVGLSQDTV
-738 SASLEEDKR
+738 PASLEEDKR
-747 KSYCSIILGIVKV
+747 KSYCLITLGIVQV

-774 GKKGEIEKEIVALI
+774 GKKGEIEKDIVDLV
-788 DLYESLEKDVG
+788 DLYESLEKEVG

-804 NIGKRVRFSSRNK
+804 NIGKRVRFSSRKK
-817 SDDADVGNA
+817 SDDTDAGFA
-826 SINEEREKVPFL
+826 SINEDREQVPFM

-844 QLFLV
+844 QLFLIA
-849 TFKLYSSKSVGN
+849 FKLHSSKAACN
-861 LSDSQDHSQSSS
+861 LSGLQDHSQSSS

-878 SISSVFSFTLH
+878 SMSGVFSFTLH

-897 SLCMKEENPLRPLVY
+897 SLCMKEENPLKPLVY
-912 GDMKVLGPP
+912 GDMIVLGPP
-921 LLKVV
+921 LLRVV
-926 YLLKPGPL
+926 YLLKPGPPL
-934 LATGQTNKENK
+934 VTGQANKENK

-952 RKQCLHLAFL
+952 RKQCLHLAL
-962 GLKEL
+962 LSLKEL
-967 LSIYSTGSNLNGLLE
+967 LSIYSSGSGLSGLLE
-982 DLLAVPATEDDA
+982 DLLAVPASEEA
-994 TLEECSE
+994 ILEECSE
-1001 SSKIEDLLVKSVEN
+1001 ASKIEDPLVKNIEI
-1015 FMEKIM
+1015 FMEKVM

-1036 EILCDIMLMLGDTLP
+1036 EILCDIMLMLGNTLP

-1060 WAHQICRSCETSN
+1060 WAHQIFRSCETSN
-1073 TTVAKSIVKLSISLT
+1073 TTVAKSILRLAISFT

-1106 VIGLENSDNLQVS
+1106 VIGLDKSDTSQVS
-1119 ESYMVINQSTSASVT
+1119 ESYMIINQSTSASIT
-1134 SCILQSIESAI
+1134 SCILQLVDSAI
-1145 VDMDWASKKLK
+1145 GDIDWGTKKLK
-1156 NFYVV
+1156 NLYVA
-1161 SQKNIHL
+1161 SQMNIHL
-1168 NHDAEGTFGLALE
+1168 DHDVDITYGLALE
-1181 EALYSMAESTVR
+1181 EALYAMAESTVR

-1213 LTVRFYKQL
+1213 LAVKFYKQL
-1222 AQIVKLRIAPKG
+1222 AQIVKQRIAPKG
-1234 CKQNLPSLKFQKLV
+1234 CKQTLPSLKFQKLV
-1248 ELTCRS
+1248 ELTCKS

-1309 SKVTKFN
+1309 SKVTKLN

-1334 AETPAGGEDGGNQ
+1334 AEAPAGGEDGETQ
-1347 AETQTRNN
+1347 AEADNN
-1355 DIGVNEDD
+1355 IGGNEVG
-1363 LREGSEDDSEKTL
+1363 LGEESEDDPE
-1376 SSRNV
+1376 V
-1381 NSGSSRD
+1381 ASGD
-1388 LHSDKAIAAE
+1388 LDSDKAIAAE
-1398 EDDEEEGEGEGEG
+1398 ESDEEEK
-1411 EGEEG
+1411 EEG
-1416 EEEEGEEEG
+1416 EEEEEG
-1425 SGFSRPKKIAK
+1425 SGYSRPKKIAK
-1436 KSWVVDDSDEDS
+1436 KNLVVEDSDEDS
-1448 ETF
+1448 VTF

>member
-1 MTVAAEESTHHAQ
+1 MTVAAEEPSHHAQ
-14 RPPTDNDIVRLAQ
+14 KPLTDNDIIRLSQ
-27 YHHCQTGFSL
+27 YHHCQTSLSL

-44 ASHDS
+44 TSHDP
-49 LLSYLQSRSSS
+49 LLSYLKSRSSS
-60 PSPSKPVSEYVVA
+60 PSPSKPVSEY
-73 LLSLISLSPNTPPLS
+73 
-88 SLLASLLISYT
+88 
-99 QIFNAGKIPSDSDSL
+99 IFCQIPSDSDSL
-114 KTIQLFGTLLRYLHI
+114 KTIQLFGALLRYLHV
-129 KELKSVVDSILSGV
+129 KEIKSVVDSILSGV
-143 SRVVTV
+143 CRVITV

-162 DLLRNPRE
+162 DLLRNPIE
-170 AKASEI
+170 SKASEI
-176 EYVDSAIDRVLNC
+176 DYVNSVIDRVLSC
-189 EWHKGLLTKM
+189 EWEKGFLTKM
-199 VSLAKEFPFLDKER
+199 VSLAKEFSFLDKGR
-213 KSELLEKVFFGIK
+213 KSELLEKVFSGVK
-226 GIDLQDLPSLVYQLL
+226 CIDLQDLPSLVYQLL

-253 IGGVVGFFGSKA
+253 IGGVVCFFGSK
-265 ETKVASVLRQ
+265 EERRVASVLRQ

-333 LKTALLT
+333 LRTALISA
-340 TYNDYRLSK
+340 YNDYRLSK
-349 DCKWLPNELKEESF
+349 DCKWLPDELKEESL
-363 LHARLVEKSL
+363 LHAKLVENSL
-373 LRAVSECRYGR
+373 LRAVSECKYGR
-384 EHVVP
+384 EHVFP

-404 GRSNEFV
+404 GRSNEFGG
-411 DSNGVLGI
+411 SSGVVGI

-454 AKSKPIVR
+454 AKSKPILR
-462 LLGCLVQRYSLI
+462 LLGYLVQRYSII
-474 MLEFVHHLKELLDY
+474 MLEYVHHLKELLDY
-488 FTFMEGNISCFLV
+488 FTFMEGNISCCLV
-501 SAIIPLI
+501 SAVIPLI
-508 KFSHELQDYTILV
+508 KFSRDLQDYTILV

-534 VAATKVLTDLILA
+534 VSATKVIIELTLA
-547 EKQAKRD
+547 EKQAKKD

-566 SSSQHTEMSSIVR
+566 SSSQHNEVSCTMR

-609 KLILIDPSS
+609 KLVLIDPSS
-618 GGHVLDFLM
+618 GAHVLDFLM

-636 DTDFQLGITSCIKVE
+636 DIDIQLGITSCIKVE
-651 GGRFIIDEPLDRLLF
+651 GGKFIVEEPLDRLLF

-692 FSLTQET
+692 FSLTQEN
-699 EQVGRNVSQ
+699 EQARRNASH
-708 EVYSSALVKVRSFLL
+708 EVYSSTLVKVRNFIL
-723 GKKLGDIVGQSEDTV
+723 GKKLGDIVGLSQDTV
-738 SASLEEDKR
+738 SASVEEDKR
-747 KSYCSIILGIVKV
+747 KSYCLITLGIVQV
-760 LLNYIITDLEKQPE
+760 LLNYIITDLEKHPE
-774 GKKGEIEKEIVALI
+774 GKKGEIEKDIVDLV
-788 DLYESLEKDVG
+788 DLYESLEKKVG

-817 SDDADVGNA
+817 SDDTDVGFA
-826 SINEEREKVPFL
+826 SINEEREQVPLL

-844 QLFLV
+844 QLFLIA
-849 TFKLYSSKSVGN
+849 FKLYSSKSACD
-861 LSDSQDHSQSSS
+861 LSGLQDHSQSSS

-878 SISSVFSFTLH
+878 SMSGVFSFTLH

-897 SLCMKEENPLRPLVY
+897 SLCMKEENPLKPLVY
-912 GDMKVLGPP
+912 GDMIVLGPP

-926 YLLKPGPL
+926 YLLKPGPPL
-934 LATGQTNKENK
+934 VTGQANKENK

-952 RKQCLHLAFL
+952 RKQCLHLAL
-962 GLKEL
+962 LSLKEL
-967 LSIYSTGSNLNGLLE
+967 LSIYSSGSGLTGLLE
-982 DLLAVPATEDDA
+982 DLLAVPASEDA

-1001 SSKIEDLLVKSVEN
+1001 ASKIEDPLAKNIEI
-1015 FMEKIM
+1015 FMEKVM

-1028 IAQNSNDV
+1028 IAQNSNDI
-1036 EILCDIMLMLGDTLP
+1036 EILCDIVLVLGNNLP

-1060 WAHQICRSCETSN
+1060 WAHQIFRSCETSN
-1073 TTVAKSIVKLSISLT
+1073 TTVAKSILKLAISFT

-1106 VIGLENSDNLQVS
+1106 VIGLDKSDTSQVS
-1119 ESYMVINQSTSASVT
+1119 ESYMIINQSTSASIT
-1134 SCILQSIESAI
+1134 SCILQLVDSAI
-1145 VDMDWASKKLK
+1145 GDMDWGTKKLK
-1156 NFYVV
+1156 NFYVA
-1161 SQKNIHL
+1161 SQMNIHL
-1168 NHDAEGTFGLALE
+1168 NHDDESTFGLSLE
-1181 EALYSMAESTVR
+1181 EALYAMAESTVR

-1213 LTVRFYKQL
+1213 LAVKFYKQL
-1222 AQIVKLRIAPKG
+1222 AQIVKQRIAPKG
-1234 CKQNLPSLKFQKLV
+1234 CKQTLPSLKFQKLV
-1248 ELTCRS
+1248 ELTCKS

-1309 SKVTKFN
+1309 SKVTKLN

-1334 AETPAGGEDGGNQ
+1334 AEAPAGGEDGETQ
-1347 AETQTRNN
+1347 AEADNN
-1355 DIGVNEDD
+1355 IGGNEDG
-1363 LREGSEDDSEKTL
+1363 LGEASEDDPEL
-1376 SSRNV
+1376 A
-1381 NSGSSRD
+1381 SGD
-1388 LHSDKAIAAE
+1388 LDSDKAIAAE
-1398 EDDEEEGEGEGEG
+1398 ESDEEEK
-1411 EGEEG
+1411 EEG
-1416 EEEEGEEEG
+1416 EEEEEEEEEG

-1436 KSWVVDDSDEDS
+1436 KNLVVEDSDEDS
-1448 ETF
+1448 VTF